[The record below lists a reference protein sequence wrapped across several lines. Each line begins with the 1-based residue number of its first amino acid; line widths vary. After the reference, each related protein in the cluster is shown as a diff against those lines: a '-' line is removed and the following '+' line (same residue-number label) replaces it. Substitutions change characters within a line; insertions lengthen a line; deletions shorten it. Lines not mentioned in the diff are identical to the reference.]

1 MPHNEY
7 AIVKIFDRALLG
19 PSVASPTVVSA
30 TTLK

>member
-1 MPHNEY
+1 
-7 AIVKIFDRALLG
+7 VKIFDRALLG